1 MKGILFGYNPYSR
14 NLLGI
19 NMKDIISLEVQ
30 YEEIPGERDG
40 DGVQEVF
47 YGYLINV
54 LFEDKGKGFSDGEER
69 LVGSSKKLFDTR
81 EEAERWLFL
90 QLKTIGV
97 RTNALVI

>member
-1 MKGILFGYNPYSR
+1 MEGVLFGYNPYSK
-14 NLLGI
+14 NLLGVNI
-19 NMKDIISLEVQ
+19 ENIISLEVQ
-30 YEEIPGERDG
+30 YEEIPGECDG
-40 DGVQEVF
+40 DGNQEVF
-47 YGYLINV
+47 FGYLISV

-69 LVGSSKKLFDTR
+69 LVGSSKKLFDTK